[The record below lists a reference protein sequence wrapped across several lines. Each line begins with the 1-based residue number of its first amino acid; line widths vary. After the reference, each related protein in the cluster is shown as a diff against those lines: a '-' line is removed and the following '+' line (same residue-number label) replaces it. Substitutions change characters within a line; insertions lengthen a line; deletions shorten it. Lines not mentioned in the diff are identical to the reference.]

1 MAGMSNTSVKK
12 NPLEQMKETRCIY
25 IPGQPIKNVTPG
37 CDYKIVLGSVREV
50 VFNFNL
56 KSTKEVAIEIEKLPL
71 YSKDVRYFGVYDLQ
85 TKKLISEKFTVKSG
99 VSYRVQVSR
108 FFAATF
114 IAKVNGKVVGRY
126 TPKLLDSKN
135 YGREAALW
143 IEPLYI
149 GFSEVGSQTPL
160 AQVVQQHNANSQR
173 WLDSLPQFNNQ
184 STLTPPYST
193 QSVSKH
199 FAGVCT
205 VPAKE
210 YAVVLLYKP
219 NKTGRVS
226 WKDVFNQ
233 QEMTVAQ
240 MKGWL
245 NEEDFDEL
253 VRVVASYG
261 TPEYASV
268 LNGAGFVITNFHWKQ
283 ALAHKIQIKWIRG
296 FVGISFKGTPPPA
309 PFDFFYAGLAHE
321 KMKGMAGGI
330 HIRKPG
336 SKKSNPKPK
345 PKRVMLQAGAKKA
358 GEAVVNTAK
367 QIRGL
372 AAVGLVI
379 DFFGDYNAVMV
390 DEKGSREVGELLG
403 RVGISIFAAGVGI
416 ALSNIALAATMTF
429 MAIFGF
435 TLPAAAV
442 LLIGLAVVMGVGYFV
457 ADQSSKLKDKI
468 WGS

>member
-37 CDYKIVLGSVREV
+37 CDYKIVLGSVREI

-143 IEPLYI
+143 IEPIYI

-160 AQVVQQHNANSQR
+160 AQVVQQHNTNSQR
-173 WLDSLPQFNNQ
+173 WLDSLPQFNN
-184 STLTPPYST
+184 STTLTPPYST
-193 QSVSKH
+193 QSVSKN

-210 YAVVLLYKP
+210 HAVVLLYKP

-233 QEMTVAQ
+233 REMTVAQ

-253 VRVVASYG
+253 VRVVASFG

-283 ALAHKIQIKWIRG
+283 ALDRMIQIKWIRG
-296 FVGISFKGTPPPA
+296 YVAISFKGTPA
-309 PFDFFYAGLAHE
+309 PFNFTYAGLAHE
-321 KMKGMAGGI
+321 KTKGMAGGI

-336 SKKSNPKPK
+336 SKKSKPKSK

-358 GEAVVNTAK
+358 GEAVVKTAK

-416 ALSNIALAATMTF
+416 AVSNIGLAASMTL
-429 MAIFGF
+429 MAMFGF
-435 TLPAAAV
+435 TLPAAVV
-442 LLIGLAVVMGVGYFV
+442 LLIGLAVVMGVGYVV

>member
-37 CDYKIVLGSVREV
+37 CDYKIVLGSVREI

-143 IEPLYI
+143 IEPIYI

-160 AQVVQQHNANSQR
+160 AQVVQQHNTNSQR
-173 WLDSLPQFNNQ
+173 WLDSLPQFNN
-184 STLTPPYST
+184 STTLTPPYST
-193 QSVSKH
+193 QSVSKN

-210 YAVVLLYKP
+210 HAVVLLYKP

-233 QEMTVAQ
+233 REMTVAQ
-240 MKGWL
+240 MKDWL

-253 VRVVASYG
+253 VRVVASFG
-261 TPEYASV
+261 T
-268 LNGAGFVITNFHWKQ
+268 LN
-283 ALAHKIQIKWIRG
+283 
-296 FVGISFKGTPPPA
+296 
-309 PFDFFYAGLAHE
+309 
-321 KMKGMAGGI
+321 
-330 HIRKPG
+330 
-336 SKKSNPKPK
+336 
-345 PKRVMLQAGAKKA
+345 ML
-358 GEAVVNTAK
+358 
-367 QIRGL
+367 L
-372 AAVGLVI
+372 
-379 DFFGDYNAVMV
+379 Y
-390 DEKGSREVGELLG
+390 
-403 RVGISIFAAGVGI
+403 
-416 ALSNIALAATMTF
+416 
-429 MAIFGF
+429 
-435 TLPAAAV
+435 
-442 LLIGLAVVMGVGYFV
+442 
-457 ADQSSKLKDKI
+457 
-468 WGS
+468 